1 MAKLRELTLHILK
14 KPLELVKAAAT
25 RFGTHTLVG
34 ERLVQLKPCLQ
45 ATVVDRDYVAKK
57 YKDTGNTIEDGGT
70 GRRSYCN
77 KGATCK
83 KLIQEDDGFWVRVEK
98 HVGAT
103 LPVFKFLR
111 RVDTGS
117 PTLGKLYSGWF
128 ELGEFL
134 RGAASDFQK
143 VALTKWMERWSYGHR
158 GVAAAAY
165 VVDPEFHSH
174 DQASN
179 KEVTEGYLETLEKI
193 GILIEVRRM
202 AESSNELHKLWKQRS
217 ELFDTDPK
225 SWKVYTHYP
234 KYPTKNTPA
243 VKDFC
248 RAVSQQLH
256 LYRSRKGI
264 FASEWV
270 FEAAETM
277 PAAAWWDTYGAS
289 VPELRSFA
297 LLLLSQP
304 SSASI
309 CERINSEFAFVKD
322 PRRNRLKHGKANK
335 LVALFHNLRLLFRM
349 KKPNYTEPMVGWN
362 DEDRKTGITKYGVTH
377 YEQAATVPKI
387 PCPVRP
393 PVVFIDLDEPE
404 PVSLADDP
412 AVENV
417 DLQLV

>member
-1 MAKLRELTLHILK
+1 M
-14 KPLELVKAAAT
+14 
-25 RFGTHTLVG
+25 
-34 ERLVQLKPCLQ
+34 
-45 ATVVDRDYVAKK
+45 
-57 YKDTGNTIEDGGT
+57 
-70 GRRSYCN
+70 
-77 KGATCK
+77 
-83 KLIQEDDGFWVRVEK
+83 
-98 HVGAT
+98 
-103 LPVFKFLR
+103 
-111 RVDTGS
+111 
-117 PTLGKLYSGWF
+117 
-128 ELGEFL
+128 
-134 RGAASDFQK
+134 
-143 VALTKWMERWSYGHR
+143 
-158 GVAAAAY
+158 
-165 VVDPEFHSH
+165 
-174 DQASN
+174 
-179 KEVTEGYLETLEKI
+179 
-193 GILIEVRRM
+193 
-202 AESSNELHKLWKQRS
+202 
-217 ELFDTDPK
+217 
-225 SWKVYTHYP
+225 
-234 KYPTKNTPA
+234 
-243 VKDFC
+243 KDFC

-297 LLLLSQP
+297 LLRLSQP

-322 PRRNRLKHGKANK
+322 PRRNRLKHGKVNK